1 MRILGYILLI
11 YGFIV
16 VALGQA
22 TNKKTAIHT
31 LSQRTNDLAAKD
43 TFTKKEVEAAIW
55 TTAFSVAS
63 RCRGSS
69 IGPFSMLA
77 GGVMLDIAR
86 RRKKEVKSDA

>member
-22 TNKKTAIHT
+22 TFKKTALHT
-31 LSQRTNDLAAKD
+31 FSQQRDELAAKE
-43 TFTKKEVEAAIW
+43 TFAKNDVEAALW

-69 IGPFSMLA
+69 IGPVSMIA
-77 GGVMLDIAR
+77 GGVLLDMAR
-86 RRKKEVKSDA
+86 RRKKEVAHAG